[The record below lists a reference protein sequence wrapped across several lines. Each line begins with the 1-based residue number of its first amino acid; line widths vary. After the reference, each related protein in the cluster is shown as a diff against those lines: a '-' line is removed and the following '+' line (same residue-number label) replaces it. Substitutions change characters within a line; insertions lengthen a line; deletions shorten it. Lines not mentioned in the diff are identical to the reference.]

1 MLASCSQSPD
11 PRDIAVNTEPPGA
24 VCDLIQAN
32 VVIATVNPTPG
43 SAHVASTLPDI
54 TFVCRRTGFQEA
66 IYFREWSVGNIVV
79 GGRLGRA
86 VDETLGVDYAAPVNI
101 AMRNLTPTEAEEIG
115 EDAYIYGYPVITM
128 DLTRRVTTN
137 VAAPEGLR
145 APVGQFANAREYPTA
160 AFRDVT
166 APNTDT
172 LFSSAWL
179 DLSKEPYILSLP
191 DEGDRYYLMPMLSGW
206 TEVFQVPGKRTT
218 GDKAQTYA
226 ITGPGW
232 TGTLPAGVTQYKS
245 PTNLVWII
253 GRTYCTGTPEDYKAV
268 HAIQDQYKLVP
279 LSAYGKPYTPPPG
292 KVDPGIDTKTP
303 VRDQVN
309 RMDATTYFKRLAGLM
324 KDNPPAAEDAAIVA
338 RMAKIGIV
346 PGQDFDIG
354 RLDPAVAQALQ
365 SVPKPAIERIMA
377 HLKAAGAVVNG
388 WDVTTKTGLYG
399 TDYLQRALVAA
410 IGLGAN
416 RPQDAVYPVDEVDQD
431 GKPLNGANNNKYVMH
446 FAKGE
451 TPPVNAFWSLTMY
464 DTQYFFVAN
473 PLNKY
478 TVSPRNAL
486 KYNPDGSLDVYMQNQ
501 SPGAEWEPNWLP
513 APADKFILM
522 LRMYRPNEQDPSIL
536 NGSWKVPAVT
546 QIE

>member
-1 MLASCSQSPD
+1 
-11 PRDIAVNTEPPGA
+11 
-24 VCDLIQAN
+24 
-32 VVIATVNPTPG
+32 
-43 SAHVASTLPDI
+43 
-54 TFVCRRTGFQEA
+54 
-66 IYFREWSVGNIVV
+66 
-79 GGRLGRA
+79 
-86 VDETLGVDYAAPVNI
+86 VDYAAPVNI
-101 AMRNLTPTEAEEIG
+101 AMQNLTPTEAEAIG
-115 EDAYIYGYPVITM
+115 EDAYIYGYPLITM
-128 DLTRRVTTN
+128 DLTRQVTTN
-137 VAAPEGLR
+137 VAAPDGLS
-145 APVGQFANAREYPTA
+145 APVGQFVNAREYPTA
-160 AFRDVT
+160 AFREVT
-166 APNTDT
+166 APNVDT
-172 LFSSAWL
+172 LYSSAWL

-206 TEVFQVPGKRTT
+206 TDVFQVPGKRTT
-218 GDKAQTYA
+218 GDKAQTFA

-232 TGTLPAGVTQYKS
+232 VGTLPAGVAQYKS

-279 LSAYGKPYTPPPG
+279 LSTYGKPYTPPPG
-292 KVDPGIDTKTP
+292 KVDSAIDMKTP
-303 VRDQVN
+303 VRVQVN
-309 RMDATTYFKRLAGLM
+309 RMDAATYFKRLASLM

-338 RMAKIGIV
+338 RMAKIGII

-354 RLDPAVAQALQ
+354 KLDPAVTQALQ
-365 SVPKPAIERIMA
+365 SVPKSAIERIIA
-377 HLKAAGAVVNG
+377 HLKAADADVNG

-399 TDYLQRALVAA
+399 TDYLQRALVTL

-464 DTQYFFVAN
+464 DTRYFFVAN

-486 KYNPDGSLDVYMQNQ
+486 KYNPDGSLDVYAQNQ
-501 SPGAEWEPNWLP
+501 SPGADWEPNWLP
-513 APADKFILM
+513 ASDDKFILM
-522 LRMYRPNEQDPSIL
+522 LRMYWPKETPPPSIID
-536 NGSWKVPAVT
+536 GSWIVPPVIRAGG
-546 QIE
+546 